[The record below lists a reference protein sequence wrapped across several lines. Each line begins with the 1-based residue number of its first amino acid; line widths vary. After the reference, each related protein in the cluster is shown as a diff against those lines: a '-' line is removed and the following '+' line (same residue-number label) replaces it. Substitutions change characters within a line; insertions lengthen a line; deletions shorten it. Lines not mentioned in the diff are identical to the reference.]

1 MSGIAGIIHFD
12 GAPVEPGQIEQMTAA
27 MAYRGPDGIN
37 HWTKVSVALGQC
49 MLRTTPESLEETQPL
64 RNEDESLVLVMDG
77 RVDNWEELRRELL
90 GRGAVLRTRADTELV
105 LRAYEMWGKDCLAHM
120 DGDFALVIWDARR
133 KQAFCARD
141 RMGIKPFHYHW
152 NGHTLVFASELHPIL
167 ALPWVAEI
175 PNEGMLAEYLSDE
188 WYSRDE
194 TLWTGIMRLVASHS
208 MEVNSHGP
216 QPKQYW
222 APDLWATFPY
232 TRDEEYIEH
241 YRELLFDTVRRL
253 SRSHRPVAIEVSGGL
268 DSSAIFCVAEQLR
281 CTSRLFAPSID
292 GYTLAFSDDT
302 AADDLAYARVVG
314 DYLGVKIQECAPTR
328 MPLSWYENRAHR
340 YKNFPG
346 FPNGVMHMG
355 ITEQASLHGSRVL
368 LDGIG
373 GDEWLGGSRVYYAEE
388 FAHRRW
394 RELYDC
400 LKNDLSVFGAPK
412 AAYWLIGHSI
422 FSLLPVTYQHSV
434 RQLLNQVRKTEIKKL
449 DWLSST
455 MRENILQR
463 REKFTPSQ
471 LQQVRSA
478 GHKRLLGHLSN
489 AFSSL
494 ALERT
499 NNMSSGLGIESR
511 SPLHTPAIA
520 QFAFST
526 PERLRLRGGSN
537 KYLHRSALRGIMP
550 PAILKRDGKADFSGV
565 FREHFD
571 LMQVPLNEVTSI
583 RSNWIDPSGMARLMR
598 SYLEKDPS
606 NEAMWILWCVYG
618 CDKVISQSFNYCK
631 LTKQE

>member
-208 MEVNSHGP
+208 MEVGCNGP
-216 QPKQYW
+216 QLKQYW
-222 APDLWATFPY
+222 APDLWATLPY
-232 TRDEEYIEH
+232 NKDKEYVEH

-253 SRSHRPVAIEVSGGL
+253 SRSHLPVAIDVSGGL
-268 DSSAIFCVAEQLR
+268 DSSAVFCIAEHLHRANQLP
-281 CTSRLFAPSID
+281 AP
-292 GYTLAFSDDT
+292 GFEGFTLAFTDDSD
-302 AADDLAYARVVG
+302 ANELAYARAVG
-314 DYLGVKIQECAPTR
+314 EYLGVPIHEVSPSIL
-328 MPLSWYENRAHR
+328 PLSWYAEKARAFR
-340 YKNFPG
+340 EFPG
-346 FPNGVMHMG
+346 FPNADMCLG
-355 ITEQASLHGSRVL
+355 ILQLASQGSRVSL
-368 LDGIG
+368 TGEG
-373 GDEWLGGSRVYYAEE
+373 GDQWLQGSRSYYAEE
-388 FAHRRW
+388 LAQGNWSTVLDCFRTDAAAVGVRQAMTGLMRRGVFPLLPSTLRQGLGQVVRSVRASNSISPGDWLTPQMLEVLSLRRKNLAPLGRAVRW
-394 RELYDC
+394 RGQRELIEMLYSPF
-400 LKNDLSVFGAPK
+400 N
-412 AAYWLIGHSI
+412 
-422 FSLLPVTYQHSV
+422 T
-434 RQLLNQVRKTEIKKL
+434 QVAERIE
-449 DWLSST
+449 
-455 MRENILQR
+455 R
-463 REKFTPSQ
+463 R
-471 LQQVRSA
+471 
-478 GHKRLLGHLSN
+478 N
-489 AFSSL
+489 AH
-494 ALERT
+494 A
-499 NNMSSGLGIESR
+499 GIEIR
-511 SPLHTPAIA
+511 HPFFDHRFV
-520 QFAFST
+520 QYAFST
-526 PERLRLRGGSN
+526 PARLRMQGDTR
-537 KYLHRSALRGIMP
+537 KVIHRLAMRDVMPPLILERKTKAEFSSVFQLQLDAMQEMLTKTLPRERTTWVTPRGI
-550 PAILKRDGKADFSGV
+550 
-565 FREHFD
+565 
-571 LMQVPLNEVTSI
+571 
-583 RSNWIDPSGMARLMR
+583 ARLFETYR
-598 SYLEKDPS
+598 SRSQAGKVE
-606 NEAMWILWCVYG
+606 WILWSVYG
-618 CDKVISQSFNYCK
+618 CHITCHLRQTENVS
-631 LTKQE
+631 